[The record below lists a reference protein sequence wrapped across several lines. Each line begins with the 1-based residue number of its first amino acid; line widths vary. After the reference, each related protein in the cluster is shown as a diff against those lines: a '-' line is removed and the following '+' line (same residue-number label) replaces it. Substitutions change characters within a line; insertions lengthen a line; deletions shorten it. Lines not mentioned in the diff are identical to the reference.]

1 MFGLHEVV
9 VWSCPYWL
17 NMSDAVCLE
26 NNTAKTEKRYKRL
39 TLDVPQSG
47 QVVGIGRLVRSFVA
61 KFYSKIH
68 SKMLLKVILKLFEIF
83 IVS

>member
-47 QVVGIGRLVRSFVA
+47 QVVGIGRLVRSFVQ
-61 KFYSKIH
+61 
-68 SKMLLKVILKLFEIF
+68 E
-83 IVS
+83 